1 MSASPLKPLPPSNRI
16 LATGWAEQ
24 QHAAHQ
30 ARLATIKPHVDS
42 APPKCTRVKITRLKA
57 KVLKESNNER
67 IDRENRIL
75 LQRMSDI
82 HSRPSPALPP
92 PTAQTPAQ
100 ALALAKQRSLNSH
113 VRAKEQERIAE
124 ENLALV
130 ARLKRGRGN
139 QEALLLEKHEREYQA
154 LRDAGMR
161 ARAPPA
167 ALPAPQYGAT
177 SSSPFKVGSLSD
189 RMLSPQER
197 AWLRK
202 SNSQSS
208 GVTRSGGAGSEKTL
222 GSSASMGGLSH
233 TLTRPLEELEDENGA
248 VEPITAESYPSLTPR
263 SAAASSKYTVQ
274 LKQDGSKS
282 IDGRSVMITVDE
294 MTADTEDQT
303 AARDSS
309 MMRTGAVRAAD
320 PALLHC
326 FLFRTFES
334 RNQSHDYVSVP
345 YIIVAS
351 LPECQAD
358 PSLLDDLA
366 NRDKLADKMI
376 ARLRFHAGRLA
387 FNPSLALG
395 LPPKAKASKH
405 KSGGSVSSMN
415 GGGQSTWD
423 QIGEDGQLHGPTEED
438 AEWDRAVA
446 GGKRDG
452 RATPDRRSG
461 GGQHGKRGSVS
472 GSVTSSG
479 PDLAAPPKPLSA
491 IGRHHMVTTLA
502 TVLRAGQQAP
512 SATSTIVQARALRE
526 KKLAYKNQQH
536 TRSRSTSPKRPAV
549 MQPFVRKS
557 VAAAAAAAP
566 APPAEESKQAEP
578 TPKKKRTPLKA
589 SSTAASAAASS
600 PEPSSSSS
608 QQDNAATS
616 DSPSVSSTQP
626 AHARRASS
634 QQQQP
639 PQHESQPSQ
648 ASPAPQAATQAAP
661 VAAASQPASQPSQQP
676 QQPQQQQPSHA
687 RQPSAVTSQ
696 SSPVQPQS
704 PQTQTPTAS
713 SQQPPQSQSNPQPP
727 AASSVPAAAPTA
739 TAAATRMESKEQS

>member
-30 ARLATIKPHVDS
+30 ARLASIKPHVDS
-42 APPKCTRVKITRLKA
+42 AAPKCARVKITRLKA

-100 ALALAKQRSLNSH
+100 ALALAKARSLNSH

-161 ARAPPA
+161 ARLPPA
-167 ALPAPQYGAT
+167 SLPAPQYGAT

-202 SNSQSS
+202 SSSQSS
-208 GVTRSGGAGSEKTL
+208 GITRSGGVGDKTL
-222 GSSASMGGLSH
+222 GSSASMGSGLSH

-248 VEPITAESYPSLTPR
+248 VDPITADTYPSLTPR

-282 IDGRSVMITVDE
+282 IDGRSSVMITVDE
-294 MTADTEDQT
+294 MNADMSAVDSNAQQ
-303 AARDSS
+303 AMRDSS

-334 RNQSHDYVSVP
+334 RNQNHDYVSVP
-345 YIIVAS
+345 FVVVAS
-351 LPECQAD
+351 LPECESD
-358 PSLLDDLA
+358 PSLINDLA
-366 NRDKLADKMI
+366 NREQLADKMI

-387 FNPSLALG
+387 FNPSRALG
-395 LPPKAKASKH
+395 LPAKTKTSKH

-415 GGGQSTWD
+415 GASSTWD
-423 QIGEDGQLHGPTEED
+423 QIGEDGQLHGTDEED

-452 RATPDRRSG
+452 RSTPDRRPAA
-461 GGQHGKRGSVS
+461 HGKTGSTA
-472 GSVTSSG
+472 GSVTSG

-491 IGRHHMVTTLA
+491 IGRHHMSTTLA

-512 SATSTIVQARALRE
+512 NATLTIVQARALRE
-526 KKLAYKNQQH
+526 KKMAYKNQQH

-549 MQPFVRKS
+549 LQPFVRKS
-557 VAAAAAAAP
+557 VAAAASAAP
-566 APPAEESKQAEP
+566 ASSAPPVEESKQPERAEP
-578 TPKKKRTPLKA
+578 TPIKKKKRAPTKAA
-589 SSTAASAAASS
+589 SSTA
-600 PEPSSSSS
+600 SSSS
-608 QQDNAATS
+608 QPAAISEPSAAEPAQSQDDAAAAAVPA
-616 DSPSVSSTQP
+616 DAASPSDSSTQP
-626 AHARRASS
+626 AHARRSSS
-634 QQQQP
+634 QKQQSP
-639 PQHESQPSQ
+639 PEPPPSQ
-648 ASPAPQAATQAAP
+648 TEPD
-661 VAAASQPASQPSQQP
+661 AAASQPASQPP
-676 QQPQQQQPSHA
+676 QTQPSHSRQTSA
-687 RQPSAVTSQ
+687 QSTSQQTSAPVQQPPTPQQTQPPAQSTQPSADS
-696 SSPVQPQS
+696 
-704 PQTQTPTAS
+704 AS
-713 SQQPPQSQSNPQPP
+713 
-727 AASSVPAAAPTA
+727 AAVASPAAAAPL
-739 TAAATRMESKEQS
+739 ESKEQS